1 MPTQYGLIGKTL
13 KHSFSKKY
21 FSEKFSRENI
31 DANYELYELADISEF
46 PALIQ
51 RIPDLKGL
59 NVTIP
64 YKQEVIPYLDEL
76 SPEAKAI
83 GAVNT
88 ILISPKKKLSGHNSD
103 IYGFWYSLE
112 AWLDGTEIPKALILG
127 TGGAA
132 KAVAYVM
139 EHFLKVEEYK
149 LVSRKEGADRFTY
162 EDLFEID
169 MSDYPLIINTTPLG
183 TYPAVEGRPHIPYA
197 HLTEKHFAYDLVY
210 NPENTAF
217 MQACARYGATTKSG
231 IDMLIG
237 QAEKS
242 WEIWNEV

>member
-21 FSEKFSRENI
+21 FSDKFSRESIN
-31 DANYELYELADISEF
+31 ATYELYELADISEF
-46 PALIQ
+46 PSLIQ
-51 RIPDLKGL
+51 RVSGLKGL

-76 SPEAKAI
+76 SPEAEAI

-88 ILISPKKKLSGHNSD
+88 ILISPEKKLSGHNSD
-103 IYGFWYSLE
+103 IYGFWHSLE
-112 AWLDGTEIPKALILG
+112 AWLDGATISKALILG

-149 LVSRKEGADRFTY
+149 LVSRKEGSDRLTY

-169 MSDYPLIINTTPLG
+169 LSEYPLIINTTPLG
-183 TYPAVEGRPHIPYA
+183 TYPAIKGRPHVPYSQ
-197 HLTEKHFAYDLVY
+197 LTDQHFAYDLVY
-210 NPENTAF
+210 NPDVTAF
-217 MQACARYGATTKSG
+217 MQACARYGVKTKSG
-231 IDMLIG
+231 MEMLIG

-242 WEIWNEV
+242 WEIWNEG